1 VHAIARRYFVIR
13 DFPTGCSTHTWR
25 RRRGTA
31 VTSMWDQYK
40 LEGLTRATKSA
51 EPARP
56 SAKASDRP
64 TSPAVPANWLAFTSP
79 APIWTRQNAPA
90 FSAECPSAWIVDQGG
105 LKQNYFWIRSNA
117 PPRQSANGEPWYD
130 FDVTMAYFP
139 DPRNIATPQS
149 ELSSVAQRYL
159 RAWAIHDNLQ
169 LPEPIEFS
177 EVQTIFGSGLLAEF
191 SYPTEFQYEE
201 AARLV
206 FVLRPRGVFLISANS
221 PLADSSLGEQVHH
234 MFSSLSFQDK
244 TAGENVREFMRGRQS
259 TLQPR

>member
-56 SAKASDRP
+56 SGKASDRP
-64 TSPAVPANWLAFTSP
+64 TSPAVPANRPAFTSP

-139 DPRNIATPQS
+139 DPRNIATPKADFRPL
-149 ELSSVAQRYL
+149 LS
-159 RAWAIHDNLQ
+159 AICVYGQCMTICNCLNL
-169 LPEPIEFS
+169 
-177 EVQTIFGSGLLAEF
+177 
-191 SYPTEFQYEE
+191 
-201 AARLV
+201 
-206 FVLRPRGVFLISANS
+206 
-221 PLADSSLGEQVHH
+221 
-234 MFSSLSFQDK
+234 
-244 TAGENVREFMRGRQS
+244 
-259 TLQPR
+259 

>member
-1 VHAIARRYFVIR
+1 
-13 DFPTGCSTHTWR
+13 
-25 RRRGTA
+25 
-31 VTSMWDQYK
+31 M
-40 LEGLTRATKSA
+40 
-51 EPARP
+51 
-56 SAKASDRP
+56 
-64 TSPAVPANWLAFTSP
+64 
-79 APIWTRQNAPA
+79 
-90 FSAECPSAWIVDQGG
+90 
-105 LKQNYFWIRSNA
+105 
-117 PPRQSANGEPWYD
+117 
-130 FDVTMAYFP
+130 
-139 DPRNIATPQS
+139 
-149 ELSSVAQRYL
+149 
-159 RAWAIHDNLQ
+159 HDNLQ

-191 SYPTEFQYEE
+191 SSPTEFQYEE